1 MKTLPLLISGGR
13 IIDPGQGIDRVDDVL
28 IAQGR
33 IAWVGDAK
41 GELPYESY
49 LVLYAEGMIVT
60 PGFIDLH
67 CHLREPGF
75 EDKETIATGT
85 RAAARGG
92 FTTVC
97 CMPNTNPPIDTRA
110 VVELIRGKATAEGAI
125 RVLPIGCVTRGRKG
139 EELVDIGELAAAGVV
154 ALSDDGDPVC
164 DSQLMR
170 RALECSRL
178 FDLVVIDHCEDP
190 SLVQGGVMNEGWVSA
205 GLGLKGITAAAEEN
219 MVARDIALAE
229 MTGGRVHIAH
239 VSTAGSANL
248 IRHAK
253 DRGIPVTAEVTPH
266 HLTLT
271 EERVMGSGLFVNPC
285 ARSTICDADAKVKP
299 PLRTARDVEALIVA
313 LREGIIDA
321 IATDHAPHADIDKL
335 CEFERA
341 AFGIS
346 GLETALGSVLALV
359 HGGKIDLATMISKL
373 TVAPSKIIRKNEIGT
388 LNTGVSGDVT
398 IFDPDAEW
406 VVDPSAFASKGK
418 NTPLGG
424 YRLKGKV
431 MATISRGEI
440 VYKDDAVKL
449 ETVGHQAGA
458 RLD

>member
-13 IIDPGQGIDRVDDVL
+13 IIDPSQGIDRVGDVL

-170 RALECSRL
+170 RALECSRR

-190 SLVQGGVMNEGWVSA
+190 SLAPGGVMNHGWVSA
-205 GLGLKGITAAAEEN
+205 RLGLRGIPAAAEEN

-239 VSTAGSANL
+239 VSTAGSVAL
-248 IRHAK
+248 VRRAK
-253 DRGIPVTAEVTPH
+253 DKGTPVTAEVTPH

-271 EERVMGSGLFVNPC
+271 EERVMGY
-285 ARSTICDADAKVKP
+285 DANAKVKP

-388 LNTGVSGDVT
+388 LNTGASGDVT

-406 VVDPSAFASKGK
+406 VVDPAAFASKGK